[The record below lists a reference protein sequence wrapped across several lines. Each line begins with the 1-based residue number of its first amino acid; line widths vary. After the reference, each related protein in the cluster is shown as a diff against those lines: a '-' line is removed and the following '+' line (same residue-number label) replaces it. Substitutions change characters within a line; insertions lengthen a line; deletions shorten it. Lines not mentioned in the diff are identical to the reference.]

1 MIERYSLPEMKNIWS
16 EENKF
21 RKWLEVELAVCEA
34 WAKLGKIPQDA
45 LDRIKKKANFS
56 IERIKEIEKVTKHDM
71 VAFTT
76 SVSEFIGDDSRYFH
90 MGLTSYDIVDT
101 ALSILIRDSLKL
113 IIEKAEKF
121 KNILKERAI
130 AWKEIPV
137 MGRTHGVHAEPVTFG
152 FKFLIYYDE
161 MRRNSERLKNAK
173 RNIEVGRISG
183 SVGTYVHL
191 EMEVEKIACEKLGL
205 KPESVS
211 NQVIQRDRHAEVMSA
226 LSITASTLEKIAT
239 EIRHL
244 QRTEVLEAEEFFS
257 EGQKGSSSMPHK
269 RNPVRTERV
278 CGLSRLIRSYLIS
291 SLENINLWHE
301 RDISHSSVERIIFPE
316 SFLLLD
322 FTLQEMIEI
331 VSTLIVYPERMMENI
346 EKSYGLIFSQRL
358 LHVLME
364 KGLSRERAYSIV
376 QRNSLKAWRERR
388 QFKDVIKEDFEI
400 MEILKDKNIEEI
412 FDLKFFLRHIN
423 DIFKRVLEEL

>member
-1 MIERYSLPEMKNIWS
+1 MIERYSLPEMKEIWS
-16 EENKF
+16 EESKF

-34 WAKLGKIPQDA
+34 WAKLGKIPMDA
-45 LDRIKKKANFS
+45 LERIKSKASFS
-56 IERIKEIEKVTKHDM
+56 VDRIKEIEKITKHDM

-76 SVSEFIGDDSRYFH
+76 SVGEFIGEDSRYFH

-113 IIEKAEKF
+113 VIEKAEKL
-121 KNILKERAI
+121 KEILKEKAI
-130 AWKEIPV
+130 EWKDIPV
-137 MGRTHGVHAEPVTFG
+137 IGRTHGVHAEPITFG
-152 FKFLIYYDE
+152 FKFLIYYEE
-161 MRRNSERLKNAK
+161 MKRNIERLKKAK
-173 RNIEVGRISG
+173 ENIEVGRISG
-183 SVGTYVHL
+183 SVGTYIHL
-191 EMEVEKIACEKLGL
+191 EMDVEKIACEKLGL

-211 NQVIQRDRHAEVMSA
+211 NQVIQRDRHAEVLCA

-269 RNPVRTERV
+269 RNPVRTERI
-278 CGLSRLIRSYLIS
+278 CGLSRIIRSYLIS

-322 FTLQEMIEI
+322 FMLHEMIDI
-331 VSTLIVYPERMMENI
+331 ISTLIIYPERMIENI
-346 EKSYGLIFSQRL
+346 ERSYGLIFSQRL
-358 LHVLME
+358 LHALLE
-364 KGLSRERAYSIV
+364 KGLSREKAYAMV
-376 QRNSLKAWRERR
+376 QRNSMKAWKERR
-388 QFKDVIKEDFEI
+388 QFKEVIQEDREI
-400 MEILKDKNIEEI
+400 MEILKDREI
-412 FDLKFFLRHIN
+412 DKLFDIKFFLRHI
-423 DIFKRVLEEL
+423 DEIYKRVLEG

>member
-1 MIERYSLPEMKNIWS
+1 MIERYSLPEMRNIWS

-45 LDRIKKKANFS
+45 LERIKIKASFS
-56 IERIKEIEKVTKHDM
+56 VERIKEIEKITKHDM
-71 VAFTT
+71 VAFTI

-101 ALSILIRDSLKL
+101 ALSILIRDSINLA
-113 IIEKAEKF
+113 IEKAV
-121 KNILKERAI
+121 NLKEILREKAI
-130 AWKEIPV
+130 EWKDLPV
-137 MGRTHGVHAEPVTFG
+137 MGRTHGVHAEPITFG

-161 MRRNSERLKNAK
+161 MRRNIERLKNAK

-191 EMEVEKIACEKLGL
+191 ETEVEKIACEKLSL
-205 KPESVS
+205 RPESVS

-278 CGLSRLIRSYLIS
+278 CGLARIVRSNLIS
-291 SLENINLWHE
+291 ALENINLWHE

-316 SFLLLD
+316 SFLLID
-322 FTLQEMIEI
+322 FMLQEMIEI
-331 VSTLIVYPERMMENI
+331 VSTLIVYPERMKENI
-346 EKSYGLIFSQRL
+346 ERSFGLIFSQRL

-364 KGLSRERAYSIV
+364 KGLSREKAYAIV
-376 QRNSLKAWRERR
+376 QRNSLKAWKERR
-388 QFKDVIKEDFEI
+388 QFKDVIKEDTEI
-400 MEILKDKNIEEI
+400 MEILKDKSIEEI
-412 FDLKFFLRHIN
+412 FDLNFFLRHIN
-423 DIFKRVLEEL
+423 DIYKRVLEES

>member
-1 MIERYSLPEMKNIWS
+1 MIERYSLPEMKKIWS
-16 EENKF
+16 EENRF
-21 RKWLEVELAVCEA
+21 LKWLEVELAVCEA
-34 WAKLGKIPQDA
+34 WAKLGKIPMDA
-45 LDRIKKKANFS
+45 LERIKSKASFS
-56 IERIKEIEKVTKHDM
+56 VERIKEIEKVTKHDM

-76 SVSEFIGDDSRYFH
+76 SVAEFIGEDSRYFH
-90 MGLTSYDIVDT
+90 MGLTSYDVVDT
-101 ALSILIRDSLKL
+101 ALSLLLRDSLKL

-121 KNILKERAI
+121 MEVLKEKALE
-130 AWKEIPV
+130 WKNIPV
-137 MGRTHGVHAEPVTFG
+137 MGRTHGVHAEPITFG
-152 FKFLIYYDE
+152 FKFLIYYEE
-161 MRRNSERLKNAK
+161 MKRNIERLKRAK
-173 RNIEVGRISG
+173 ENIEVGRISG

-278 CGLSRLIRSYLIS
+278 CGLSRVIRSYLIS
-291 SLENINLWHE
+291 ALENINLWHE

-322 FTLQEMIEI
+322 FILQEMTEI
-331 VSTLIVYPERMMENI
+331 VSTLIVYPEKMMENI

-358 LHVLME
+358 MHVLME
-364 KGLSRERAYSIV
+364 KGLSREKAYALT
-376 QRNSLKAWRERR
+376 QRNSMRAWKERR
-388 QFKDVIKEDFEI
+388 NFKEIILEDKEI
-400 MEILKDKNIEEI
+400 MEILKDGKIEEI
-412 FDLKFFLRHIN
+412 FDIKFFLRHI
-423 DIFKRVLEEL
+423 DEIYKRVLEG

>member
-1 MIERYSLPEMKNIWS
+1 MIERYSLPEMKEIWS

-21 RKWLEVELAVCEA
+21 KKWLEVELAVCEA
-34 WAKLGKIPQDA
+34 WAKLGKIPMDA
-45 LDRIKKKANFS
+45 FERIKSKASFS
-56 IERIKEIEKVTKHDM
+56 VDRIKEIEKVTKHDM

-76 SVSEFIGDDSRYFH
+76 SVAEFIGEDSRYFH
-90 MGLTSYDIVDT
+90 MGLTSYDVVDT
-101 ALSILIRDSLKL
+101 TLSILIRDSLKL
-113 IIEKAEKF
+113 VIEKAEKL
-121 KNILKERAI
+121 KEILKEKAI
-130 AWKEIPV
+130 EWKDIPV
-137 MGRTHGVHAEPVTFG
+137 IGRTHGVHAEPITFG
-152 FKFLIYYDE
+152 FKFLIYYEE
-161 MRRNSERLKNAK
+161 MRRNIERLRKAK
-173 RNIEVGRISG
+173 ENIEIGRISG
-183 SVGTYVHL
+183 SVGTYIHL

-211 NQVIQRDRHAEVMSA
+211 NQVIQRDRHSEVLSA

-278 CGLSRLIRSYLIS
+278 CGLARLIRSYLIS

-322 FTLQEMIEI
+322 FMLQEMIEV
-331 VSTLIVYPERMMENI
+331 VSTLIIYPERMMENI
-346 EKSYGLIFSQRL
+346 ERSYGLVFSQRL
-358 LHVLME
+358 LHALME
-364 KGLSRERAYSIV
+364 KGLSREKAYAMV
-376 QRNSLKAWRERR
+376 QRNSMKAWKERR
-388 QFKDVIKEDFEI
+388 QFKEVIKEDKDI
-400 MEILKDKNIEEI
+400 MEILKDGEI
-412 FDLKFFLRHIN
+412 DKLFDIKFFLRHI
-423 DIFKRVLEEL
+423 DEIYKRVLEGQ

>member
-1 MIERYSLPEMKNIWS
+1 MIERYSLPEMRSIWS

-21 RKWLEVELAVCEA
+21 RKWLDVELAVCEA

-45 LDRIKKKANFS
+45 LERIKSKASFS
-56 IERIKEIEKVTKHDM
+56 VERIKEIEKVTKHDM

-76 SVSEFIGDDSRYFH
+76 SVAEFIGEDSRYFH
-90 MGLTSYDIVDT
+90 MGLTSYDVVDT
-101 ALSILIRDSLKL
+101 ALSILIRDSLNL
-113 IIEKAEKF
+113 VIEKAERLKE
-121 KNILKERAI
+121 ILKEKAI
-130 AWKEIPV
+130 EWKDILV
-137 MGRTHGVHAEPVTFG
+137 MGRTHGVHAEPITFG
-152 FKFLIYYDE
+152 FKFLIYFEE
-161 MRRNSERLKNAK
+161 MKRNIERLKNAK
-173 RNIEVGRISG
+173 KNIEVGRISG

-191 EMEVEKIACEKLGL
+191 EIDVERIACEKLGL
-205 KPESVS
+205 VPESVS

-269 RNPVRTERV
+269 RNPVRAERI

-316 SFLLLD
+316 SFLLFD
-322 FTLQEMIEI
+322 FMLQEMIDL
-331 VSTLIVYPERMMENI
+331 VSTLIVYPERMRENI

-358 LHVLME
+358 LHALME
-364 KGLSRERAYSIV
+364 KGLSREKAYSIV
-376 QRNSLKAWRERR
+376 QKNSLKAWKDKRE
-388 QFKDVIKEDFEI
+388 FKEVVMEDNEI
-400 MEILKDKNIEEI
+400 LEILKDEDIDEI
-412 FDLKFFLRHIN
+412 FDIKYFLRHI
-423 DIFKRVLEEL
+423 DEIYKRVTEEK

>member
-1 MIERYSLPEMKNIWS
+1 MIDRYSLPEMNEIWS
-16 EENKF
+16 EENRF

-34 WAKLGKIPQDA
+34 WAKLGKIPEDA
-45 LDRIKKKANFS
+45 LERIKSKASFS
-56 IERIKEIEKVTKHDM
+56 IDRIKEIEKVTRHDM

-76 SVSEFIGDDSRYFH
+76 SVSEFIGEDSRYFH

-101 ALSILIRDSLKL
+101 ALSILIRDSLNL
-113 IIEKAEKF
+113 VIEKAEK
-121 KNILKERAI
+121 LKEILREKAI
-130 AWKEIPV
+130 EWKDLLV
-137 MGRTHGVHAEPVTFG
+137 MGRTHGVHAEPITFG
-152 FKFLIYYDE
+152 FKFLIYFEE
-161 MRRNSERLKNAK
+161 MKRNIERIKRAK
-173 RNIEVGRISG
+173 DNIEVGRISG
-183 SVGTYVHL
+183 SVGTYIHL
-191 EMEVEKIACEKLGL
+191 EREVEKIACEKLGL

-278 CGLSRLIRSYLIS
+278 CGLARIVRSNLIS

-316 SFLLLD
+316 SFLLID
-322 FTLQEMIEI
+322 FMLQEMIEI
-331 VSTLIVYPERMMENI
+331 VSTLIVYPEKMKENL
-346 EKSYGLIFSQRL
+346 EKSFGLIFSQRL

-364 KGLSRERAYSIV
+364 KGLSREKAYAIV

-388 QFKDVIKEDFEI
+388 QFKEVVQEDMEI
-400 MEILKDKNIEEI
+400 MEILKDGKIEEI
-412 FDLKFFLRHIN
+412 FDIKFFLRHIN
-423 DIFKRVLEEL
+423 EIYKRVLEES

>member
-1 MIERYSLPEMKNIWS
+1 MIERYSLPEMKEIWS

-21 RKWLEVELAVCEA
+21 KKWLEVELAVCEA
-34 WAKLGKIPQDA
+34 WAKLGKIPMDA
-45 LDRIKKKANFS
+45 FERIKSKASFS
-56 IERIKEIEKVTKHDM
+56 VDRIKEIEKVTKHDM

-76 SVSEFIGDDSRYFH
+76 SVAEFIGEDSRYFH
-90 MGLTSYDIVDT
+90 MGLTSYDVVDT
-101 ALSILIRDSLKL
+101 TLSILIRDSLKL
-113 IIEKAEKF
+113 VIEKAEKL
-121 KNILKERAI
+121 KEILKEKAI
-130 AWKEIPV
+130 EWKDIPV
-137 MGRTHGVHAEPVTFG
+137 IGRTHGVHAEPITFG
-152 FKFLIYYDE
+152 FKFLIYYEE
-161 MRRNSERLKNAK
+161 MRRNIERLRRAK
-173 RNIEVGRISG
+173 ENIEIGRISG
-183 SVGTYVHL
+183 SVGTYIHL

-211 NQVIQRDRHAEVMSA
+211 NQVIQRDRHSEVLSA

-278 CGLSRLIRSYLIS
+278 CGLARLIRSYLIS

-322 FTLQEMIEI
+322 FMLQEMIEV
-331 VSTLIVYPERMMENI
+331 VSTLIIYPERMMENI
-346 EKSYGLIFSQRL
+346 ERSYGLVFSQRL
-358 LHVLME
+358 LHALME
-364 KGLSRERAYSIV
+364 KGLSREKAYAMV
-376 QRNSLKAWRERR
+376 QRNSMKAWKERR
-388 QFKDVIKEDFEI
+388 QFKEVIKEDKDI
-400 MEILKDKNIEEI
+400 MEIFKDGEI
-412 FDLKFFLRHIN
+412 DKLFDIKFFLRHI
-423 DIFKRVLEEL
+423 DEIYKRVLEGQ

>member
-1 MIERYSLPEMKNIWS
+1 MIDRYSLPEMKEIWS

-21 RKWLEVELAVCEA
+21 KKWLEVELAVCEA
-34 WAKLGKIPQDA
+34 WSKLGKIPYDA
-45 LDRIKKKANFS
+45 LERIKSRASFS
-56 IERIKEIEKVTKHDM
+56 VERIKEIEKVTKHDM

-76 SVSEFIGDDSRYFH
+76 SVAEFIGEDSRYFH

-101 ALSILIRDSLKL
+101 ALSILIRDSLNLVIK
-113 IIEKAEKF
+113 KAEKL
-121 KNILKERAI
+121 KDILKEKAI
-130 AWKEIPV
+130 EWKEIPV
-137 MGRTHGVHAEPVTFG
+137 MGRTHGVHAEPITFG
-152 FKFLIYYDE
+152 LKFLIYYEE
-161 MRRNSERLKNAK
+161 MKRNIERLKRGK
-173 RNIEVGRISG
+173 ENIEVGRISG

-191 EMEVEKIACEKLGL
+191 EIEVEKIACEKLGL
-205 KPESVS
+205 RPESVS
-211 NQVIQRDRHAEVMSA
+211 NQVIQRDRHAEVMSS

-278 CGLSRLIRSYLIS
+278 CGLSRILRSNLIS
-291 SLENINLWHE
+291 ALENINLWHE

-322 FTLQEMIEI
+322 FMLQEMIEI
-331 VSTLIVYPERMMENI
+331 VSTLIIYPDRMKENI

-358 LHVLME
+358 LHALME
-364 KGLSRERAYSIV
+364 RGLSREKAYAII
-376 QRNSLKAWRERR
+376 QRNSLKAWKEKR
-388 QFKDVIKEDFEI
+388 QFREVLKEDSEVI
-400 MEILKDKNIEEI
+400 EILKDENIDKM
-412 FDLKFFLRHIN
+412 FVLDYFLRNLDKIY
-423 DIFKRVLEEL
+423 KRVLEES